1 MPFER
6 TAGNFQQ
13 PHCRLVSFGSPCDR
27 RGRTGVEDAK
37 ATAARLTNVV
47 DVRPLA
53 LVQVAEREA
62 VEFDLARVDHLLDR
76 HAVSSDRPDGLV
88 PRQQLIRVRG
98 ASLAGAASERP
109 TADASA
115 SIP

>member
-1 MPFER
+1 MPFKR
-6 TAGNFQQ
+6 TVSNLQQ
-13 PHCRLVSFGSPCDR
+13 PHCRLVSFGFPCDR

-53 LVQVAEREA
+53 LVQVGEREA

-76 HAVSSDRPDGLV
+76 HVVSSDRFDGLV
-88 PRQQLIRVRG
+88 PRQQLIRVPRG
-98 ASLAGAASERP
+98 IAGGRRLRE
-109 TADASA
+109 ADASA